1 EKVLATE
8 GVTNTRYYRAFEN
21 KNLIN
26 HLKVGLFLYFS
37 KKVDIERISKK
48 DYVLLRDKKALFSV
62 SSW

>member
-1 EKVLATE
+1 VFKC
-8 GVTNTRYYRAFEN
+8 FEN